1 MLPRAMRLRLSYCC
15 KYRVIRSATI
25 VLEGSLS
32 GLVANSKGGIKI
44 MEESFLTLHEF
55 ILLGCNFAVPAGK
68 DGEWLVNSYAKYRS
82 YGNDYFMVAIKDSY
96 WLVHKDTKPMANEV
110 DLLSFL
116 MTHREE
122 YELALRPVVPC
133 YPNGEPML
141 WDRTFF
147 FEGESCD
154 QFGAIRV
161 QHDFG
166 FLYRNDETNEY
177 GYTEQRFSFPSL
189 IITARY
195 PNIIPSLLDG
205 LKLYGKIKIGNCFYR
220 FLNERWEVA
229 YDLYGEA
236 WQSVPN

>member
-1 MLPRAMRLRLSYCC
+1 
-15 KYRVIRSATI
+15 
-25 VLEGSLS
+25 
-32 GLVANSKGGIKI
+32 
-44 MEESFLTLHEF
+44 MEESFFALYEF
-55 ILLGCNFAVPAGK
+55 IRHGCNFIVPVRK
-68 DGEWLVNSYAKYRS
+68 DGGWLVNSYAKCLD
-82 YGNDYFMVAIKDSY
+82 YGNDYFMVAIKDNY

-110 DLLSFL
+110 DLLSIL
-116 MTHREE
+116 MTHREG
-122 YELALRPVVPC
+122 YELTLHPVVSC
-133 YPNGEPML
+133 YSNGEPKL

-166 FLYRNDETNEY
+166 VLYRNDETNEH
-177 GYTEQRFSFPSL
+177 GYTEQQFSFPSL

-205 LKLYGKIKIGNCFYR
+205 LKLYGKIKIGNCFYQ

-236 WQSVPN
+236 WQPVPN